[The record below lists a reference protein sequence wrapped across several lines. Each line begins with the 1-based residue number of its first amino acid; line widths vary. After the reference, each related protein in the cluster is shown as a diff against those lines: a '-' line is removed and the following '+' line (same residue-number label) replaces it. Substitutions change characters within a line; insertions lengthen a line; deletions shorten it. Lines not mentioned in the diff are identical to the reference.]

1 MESGGVFSDRMNA
14 AITYAVNQEERL
26 RMFLRDGN
34 IPIDNGH
41 VERVISSFSVGRANW
56 KFSDTI
62 PGAESMAILY
72 SLAETAKANNAD
84 VRLYFQYLL
93 EKVPQYQDLNGAVT
107 DDKILETFT
116 PWSDAYRQYEKE
128 QKQSAAER
136 FQMMF
141 PQPIRPKTPKK
152 RAEKIA

>member
-1 MESGGVFSDRMNA
+1 
-14 AITYAVNQEERL
+14 
-26 RMFLRDGN
+26 MFLRDGN

-41 VERVISSFSVGRANW
+41 VERIISSFSVGRANW

-62 PGAESMAILY
+62 PGAKSMAVLY

-93 EKVPQYQDLNGAVT
+93 EKVPQYQDLNGAVK
-107 DDKILETFT
+107 DEAVLETFT

-128 QKQSAAER
+128 QKQTAAER

-141 PQPIRPKTPKK
+141 PQPIKPKTPKK
-152 RAEKIA
+152 STRKSA